1 MYGVNVFLLC
11 ILSLEECAFFF
22 KSDQCMHFHSFSN
35 KHGLCES
42 YSAPPIHQLTA
53 ILAAILAAILTAILA
68 TILATILTA
77 ILTAI
82 LSYTQIDTIEN
93 QEI

>member
-11 ILSLEECAFFF
+11 ILSLEEGAFFF
-22 KSDQCMHFHSFSN
+22 KSEQCMHFHSFSN

-53 ILAAILAAILTAILA
+53 ILTAILPAILTAA
-68 TILATILTA
+68 FTA
-77 ILTAI
+77 AVAAV
-82 LSYTQIDTIEN
+82 S
-93 QEI
+93 